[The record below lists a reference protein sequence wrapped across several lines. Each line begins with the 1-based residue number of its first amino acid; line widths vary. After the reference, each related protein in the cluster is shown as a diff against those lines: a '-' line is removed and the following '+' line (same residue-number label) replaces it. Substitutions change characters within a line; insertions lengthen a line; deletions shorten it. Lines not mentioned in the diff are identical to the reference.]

1 MRSHFRLRRR
11 DTRWLMFPVLVVLC
25 GLLTIGIVV
34 FTPGSETAGA
44 ESALAMKADLQPVPQ
59 PSDPAEQPDR

>member
-25 GLLTIGIVV
+25 GLLAIGIVV
-34 FTPGSETAGA
+34 FTPGSETAVA
-44 ESALAMKADLQPVPQ
+44 EPVLAMRADLQPLPQ
-59 PSDPAEQPDR
+59 LSDPAEQPDR

>member
-25 GLLTIGIVV
+25 GLLAIGIVV
-34 FTPGSETAGA
+34 FTPHSSAAGP
-44 ESALAMKADLQPVPQ
+44 EPALAMKADLQPVAQ
-59 PSDPAEQPDR
+59 LSDPAEQPDR